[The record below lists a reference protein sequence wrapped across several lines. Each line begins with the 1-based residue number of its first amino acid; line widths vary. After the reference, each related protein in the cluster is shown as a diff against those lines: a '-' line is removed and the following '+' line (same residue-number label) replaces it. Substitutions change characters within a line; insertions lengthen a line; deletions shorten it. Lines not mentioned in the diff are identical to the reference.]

1 MLTASV
7 VLRVPIYHQHF
18 DGRVQLEWANTFV
31 VAAQIKK

>member
-7 VLRVPIYHQHF
+7 VLRATIYHQHF
-18 DGRVQLEWANTFV
+18 DRLVELEWANIFV